1 MNIYIYIYKINLISF
16 VNAQALDHPN
26 FLQATHSPW
35 AAAPA
40 LAAAAAAAAAEAE
53 QRWPGGRP
61 PCPRARC

>member
-1 MNIYIYIYKINLISF
+1 MNIYIYKYYSF
-16 VNAQALDHPN
+16 VNAQTLDHPN

-40 LAAAAAAAAAEAE
+40 PAAAAAAEAAEAE